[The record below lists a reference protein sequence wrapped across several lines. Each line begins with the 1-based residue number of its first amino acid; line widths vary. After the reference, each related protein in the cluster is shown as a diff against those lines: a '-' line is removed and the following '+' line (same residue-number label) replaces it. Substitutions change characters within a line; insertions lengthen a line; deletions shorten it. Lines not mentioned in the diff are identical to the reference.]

1 MGAKALTVVTRS
13 PEETFAL
20 GRRLGVTLGPG
31 DVVACYGELG
41 SGKTCFIQGV
51 AEGVGVEGPVTS
63 PTFILIGEYQG
74 RLLVYH
80 VDLYRLDSLE
90 EILALGVEECLYGRG
105 VTLIEWAEKLEPLL
119 PPHTIR
125 VRLSGL
131 GEEPREIRL
140 EGVNP
145 EVLAPA

>member
-1 MGAKALTVVTRS
+1 MGAKGLTVVSES
-13 PEETFAL
+13 PEETQAL
-20 GRRLGVTLGPG
+20 ARRLAARLGPG

-41 SGKTCFIQGV
+41 SGKTCFIQGL
-51 AEGVGVEGPVTS
+51 AEGLGVEGPVTS

-74 RLLVYH
+74 RLPVYH
-80 VDLYRLDSLE
+80 IDLYRLDSFE

-119 PPHTIR
+119 PPHAIR
-125 VRLSGL
+125 VRLQGL

-145 EVLAPA
+145 EALGP

>member
-1 MGAKALTVVTRS
+1 MGAKGLTVVSQS
-13 PEETFAL
+13 PEETQAL
-20 GRRLGVTLGPG
+20 ARRLAARLGPG

-41 SGKTCFIQGV
+41 SGKTCFIQGL
-51 AEGVGVEGPVTS
+51 AEGLGVEGPVTS

-74 RLLVYH
+74 RLPVYH
-80 VDLYRLDSLE
+80 IDLYRLDSFE

-119 PPHTIR
+119 PPHAIR
-125 VRLSGL
+125 VRLQGL

-145 EVLAPA
+145 EALGP

>member
-1 MGAKALTVVTRS
+1 MGDKGVAVITRS
-13 PEETFAL
+13 PEETLAL
-20 GRRLGVTLGPG
+20 GRRLGATLGPG

-63 PTFILIGEYQG
+63 PTFILIGEYPG
-74 RLLVYH
+74 RLPVYH
-80 VDLYRLDSLE
+80 IDLYRLDSLE
-90 EILALGVEECLYGRG
+90 EILALGVEECLYGPG
-105 VTLIEWAEKLEPLL
+105 VTLIEWAEKVEGLL
-119 PPHTIR
+119 PSHAIR

-131 GEEPREIRL
+131 GEEPRQIRL

-145 EVLAPA
+145 DALSPT

>member
-1 MGAKALTVVTRS
+1 MGAKGLTVVSQS
-13 PEETFAL
+13 PEETQAL
-20 GRRLGVTLGPG
+20 ARRLAARLGPG

-41 SGKTCFIQGV
+41 SGKTCFIQGL
-51 AEGVGVEGPVTS
+51 AEGLGVAGPVTS

-74 RLLVYH
+74 RLPVYH
-80 VDLYRLDSLE
+80 IDLYRLDSFE

-119 PPHTIR
+119 PPHAIR
-125 VRLSGL
+125 VRLQGL

-140 EGVNP
+140 EGVSP
-145 EVLAPA
+145 EAPPP